1 LTTPSVGVARRL
13 GGRVEYRLRPV
24 GCGTGAGLELRAK
37 ADFEGSVPLF
47 GLKNMLVARKCK
59 NKTTG
64 RRRISHPKV
73 LRMEL
78 P

>member
-1 LTTPSVGVARRL
+1 
-13 GGRVEYRLRPV
+13 LRPV
-24 GCGTGAGLELRAK
+24 GCGTAAGLELRAEVE
-37 ADFEGSVPLF
+37 FEGSVPLF
-47 GLKNMLVARKCK
+47 GLENVLVARKCR
-59 NKTTG
+59 NKTAG